1 MSSKSTVRANTPAG
15 HPVDLAWWLRREWN
29 DGVQLDRL
37 SPLER
42 FSVRTRN
49 STYEFTVLSPQ
60 TGEVLVRGGRFFP
73 VTMRA
78 TLAGS
83 SLGGSF
89 LKMRAVHPGF
99 LMELLSEGQTIITT
113 RVQSITPVRES
124 APVH

>member
-1 MSSKSTVRANTPAG
+1 MPSESTVCANTPAG
-15 HPVDLAWWLRREWN
+15 NPVDLAWWSHRKWN

-42 FSVRTRN
+42 FAVRTRN

-60 TGEVLVRGGRFFP
+60 TGEVLVQGGRFFP

-78 TLAGS
+78 TLAGC

-89 LKMRAVHPGF
+89 LKVRAVHPGF

-113 RVQSITPVRES
+113 RVQSITPARES
-124 APVH
+124 APAH